1 MTLLESSRDLSPSD
15 LRAVNKALL
24 PLGLRFARP
33 KEDIKSK
40 AHRILEAGE
49 AHVTHKRMR
58 GDVHVGWRC
67 LVIGST
73 DGYLVEVDLDGKTDC
88 PCVNPKMC
96 SHRLVARVLC
106 GFEME
111 GEA

>member
-1 MTLLESSRDLSPSD
+1 MTLLESSRDLSGAE

-24 PLGLRFARP
+24 PLGVRFDRP
-33 KEDIKSK
+33 KEDIKAK
-40 AHRILEAGE
+40 AHRLLEEGR

-67 LVIGST
+67 LIMGQS

-96 SHRLVARVLC
+96 SHRLAARSLC

-111 GEA
+111 GE